1 MKAPLLLVLML
12 ARPSL
17 GAGGKFVRDWAAARA
32 REFEAAVNPLAV
44 GPSGP
49 LYRVRPQEGHSL
61 HNFSPPGSFAP
72 LSRALSPAV
81 VNISA
86 IGSEPGADGERLLGS
101 GFIIDPDGYV
111 LTNDHAVIEG
121 QQIRVRL
128 NDGREFGAQVLGDDG
143 SVDLALLHLVGD
155 IKDLPFA
162 YLGDSDALEVGDWV
176 VAIGSPFGLEHSVS
190 HGMIS
195 AKERVLG
202 VGAFDDFIQ
211 TDALI
216 NPGNSGGP
224 LFNMNGEVV
233 GVNTDVFTRGQG
245 IGFATPINLVKDLL
259 PNLKVNGHLVRG
271 WMGLTVIQRPGNGG
285 PQVETVYAGGP
296 ADEAGVHPGDR
307 ITLLNDRP
315 VDSYLQLLRTVELLP
330 PGTRARLTLLR
341 EGHAREVEVFLSQ
354 RPAEGSTSAAVQE
367 LDPSGLAVQQ
377 VTPTLASKLSLP
389 AQTGLWVSGV
399 VPGSPADLAGLRQG
413 DLIDQIDGRPVRDVA
428 GYRAAVA
435 TRSGRVLT
443 LHLLRGARPLTL
455 VVRH

>member
-1 MKAPLLLVLML
+1 MKGLLLFALVLAL
-12 ARPSL
+12 PPSAA
-17 GAGGKFVRDWAAARA
+17 GAKFVRDWAATRG
-32 REFEAAVNPLAV
+32 REFEAGLNPLAL

-49 LYRVRPQEGHSL
+49 LYRVRPDEGRSVHA
-61 HNFSPPGSFAP
+61 FSALGSFAP

-86 IGSEPGADGERLLGS
+86 LGTDPGAAGSPLGS

-111 LTNDHAVIEG
+111 LTNDHAVIGG

-128 NDGREFGAQVLGDDG
+128 NDGREFGAQVLGDDR

-155 IKDLPFA
+155 LKNLPFA

-176 VAIGSPFGLEHSVS
+176 VAIGSPFGLDHSVS

-233 GVNTDVFTRGQG
+233 GVNTDVFTRGRG

-259 PNLKVNGHLVRG
+259 PNLKVNGHVVRG
-271 WMGLTVIQRPGNGG
+271 WMGLSVKQRPDGGG
-285 PQVETVYAGGP
+285 PLVDAVYAGGP
-296 ADEAGVHPGDR
+296 AAEAGVHPGDR
-307 ITLLNDRP
+307 ITALNDRP
-315 VDSYLQLLRTVELLP
+315 VASYLQLLRRVELLP

-341 EGHAREVEVFLSQ
+341 DGRARQVEVFLSK
-354 RPAEGSTSAAVQE
+354 RPVEADTLVALQE
-367 LDPSGLAVQQ
+367 LEPSGLTVQQ
-377 VTPTLASKLSLP
+377 ITPTLVSQLNLP
-389 AQTGLWVSGV
+389 AEAGLWVSGV
-399 VPGSPADLAGLRQG
+399 LPGSTADLAGLRQG
-413 DLIDQIDGRPVRDVA
+413 DLIDQLDGRPVKDVA
-428 GYRAAVA
+428 GYGAALR
-435 TRSGRVLT
+435 TRSGRTLT
-443 LHLLRGARPLTL
+443 IHLLRGGRPMTL
-455 VVRH
+455 VVRD